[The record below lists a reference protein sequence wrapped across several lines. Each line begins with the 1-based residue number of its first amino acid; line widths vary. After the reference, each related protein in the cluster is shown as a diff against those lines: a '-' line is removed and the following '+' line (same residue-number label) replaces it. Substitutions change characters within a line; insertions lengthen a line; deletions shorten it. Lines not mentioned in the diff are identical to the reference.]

1 MLKGHVFSKQIFG
14 NPIFALFINTF
25 LNGKNGVSNNY
36 KNGMSLSYSGSTV
49 TVNSGAVCIQGRFL
63 EEDTSTPVAAGTDNS
78 YCKLVIEINL
88 NLENTESEFNQASYK
103 VVKSSGGYPSLTQ
116 TNIVKNNSGIY
127 QYELARF
134 RTTSSGIINFQ
145 DMRTFLDFDS
155 IYDAIQAE
163 YQSVLQE
170 LQDELANVE
179 DGSAYWLKAIN
190 LVTEDLNNY
199 TTEGFYFGYGGNSVL
214 NKPEGVNNFSLMVIK
229 MGQFVQKQIL
239 HYNDEIYTRVC
250 DNGTW
255 TNWILISITS
265 KQLHNQNL
273 NDYHSE
279 GFYFGVSGNNCT
291 NRPSGVDYFGL
302 KVQRISNS
310 GYRQI
315 LYTTNSIYSR
325 NYDGISQSWSDWSLV
340 SGELSTTLNL
350 STNGWVKVVRKGG
363 MVTIYSKSDITKGD
377 AYPMGTNSANLPD
390 WAIPAETIL
399 DSGTIRTGVTT
410 DMNGNCFGY
419 GIVHNTNK
427 FSLVAN
433 APSNQGTIYV
443 TMSYPAKN

>member
-63 EEDTSTPVAAGTDNS
+63 EEDTSTPVAAGTDSS

-88 NLENTESEFNQASYK
+88 DLENTESEFNQASYK
-103 VVKSSGGYPSLTQ
+103 VVKSSSGYPSLTQ
-116 TNIVKNNSGIY
+116 SNIVKNNAGIY

-134 RTTSSGIINFQ
+134 RTTTSGITNFQ

-155 IYDAIQAE
+155 IYDAIQNE
-163 YQSVLQE
+163 YKTVLQE

-179 DGSAYWLKAIN
+179 DGSAYFLKATQ
-190 LVTEDLNNY
+190 LRDED
-199 TTEGFYFGYGGNSVL
+199 
-214 NKPEGVNNFSLMVIK
+214 
-229 MGQFVQKQIL
+229 
-239 HYNDEIYTRVC
+239 
-250 DNGTW
+250 
-255 TNWILISITS
+255 
-265 KQLHNQNL
+265 L

-325 NYDGISQSWSDWSLV
+325 NYDGISQSWSDWFLV

-363 MVTIYSKSDITKGD
+363 MVTIYSKSDITKGG